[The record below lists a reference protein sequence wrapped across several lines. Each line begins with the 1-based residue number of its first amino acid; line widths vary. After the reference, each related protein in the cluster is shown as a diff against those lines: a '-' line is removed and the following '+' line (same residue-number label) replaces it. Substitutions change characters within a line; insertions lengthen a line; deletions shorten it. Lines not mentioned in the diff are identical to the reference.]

1 MVNFRYRLS
10 ILHLLALLIA
20 GLVVSAPAQAM
31 EVIKSYH
38 SDIEVARS
46 GKLTVTETITVSVEH
61 DRILHGIYRDFP
73 LTFTGND
80 GQMHRVD
87 FSLVDIKRDGRDEQ
101 FKTSSL
107 DNGVRILIGKDDTL
121 VPTGDHTYEIKYE
134 TGRQIRYFPD
144 HDELFWN
151 VTGNGWES
159 PIQEATATVILPPE
173 VKPDAT
179 VFYTGA
185 IGATEKN
192 ARVTEADGRIF
203 FATTRPLGQHEGL
216 TIGVKFAKGAIL
228 QPTSSDSFWWTLH
241 DRMNAIAAG
250 VGFIL
255 VFLFFS
261 VQWWRIGRD
270 PARGVV
276 VPRWDPPAGL
286 SPALVN
292 YVANRGFNHGGWT
305 AFSASAIDLA
315 VKGLITL
322 EDLTKTVML
331 KRTDKAPADRLPL
344 GEDKIY
350 NAVKTGYFAI
360 TKDNGTRLQSLGSD
374 FRSAIDKE
382 HSGKYHSYN
391 AGTIALGIILT
402 IIAFIAVLAIGDF
415 TSDMLGLMVVPVVIF
430 LFVAI
435 FSAVLSAT
443 ALSSPS
449 VVARVFAG
457 ILLTAFWLAFVVII
471 LSAIWAAVD
480 AARSPDDSV
489 AYIVCLAMIMIAAFF
504 SAIMG
509 AATPLGRELR
519 DGIEGLKL
527 YLTVAERQ
535 RMNMAGA
542 PQMSPQH
549 YETLLPFAVA
559 LGVERPWSEHFQ
571 RWLDAAGAAAAA
583 SYQPLWYS
591 GSNFNS
597 DRFGDRISSFSS
609 SLPATIS
616 ASLPAPTSDS
626 SSGFSSSGSSGGGGG
641 GGGGGG
647 W

>member
-1 MVNFRYRLS
+1 MVVLGYRLA
-10 ILHLLALLIA
+10 IIRLLILLAA
-20 GLVVSAPAQAM
+20 AFVAMPAQAM
-31 EVIKSYH
+31 EVIKSFH
-38 SDIEVARS
+38 SDIAVAKS
-46 GKLTVTETITVSVEH
+46 GRLTITETITVEVEH
-61 DRILHGIYRDFP
+61 DRIRHGIYRNFP
-73 LTFTGND
+73 LTFTGDD

-87 FSLVDIKRDGRDEQ
+87 FSIVGIKRDGQDER
-101 FKTSSL
+101 FKTSSI
-107 DNGVRILIGKDDTL
+107 DNGVQILIGKDDIF
-121 VPTGDHTYEIKYE
+121 VPTGEHTYEIKYE

-151 VTGNGWES
+151 VTGNQWEF
-159 PIQEATATVILPPE
+159 PITEATATVTLPAD
-173 VKPDAT
+173 VKPEAT
-179 VFYTGA
+179 VFYTGPQ
-185 IGATEKN
+185 GATGKN

-203 FATTRPLGQHEGL
+203 FATTRPLGMREGL

-228 QPTSSDSFWWTLH
+228 PPSSGDAFRWAVH
-241 DRMNAIAAG
+241 DRMNAVTAAIA
-250 VGFIL
+250 FIII
-255 VFLFFS
+255 FLFFFI
-261 VQWWRIGRD
+261 QWLRIGRD

-292 YVANRGFNHGGWT
+292 YVAYKGFNNSGWT

-322 EDLTKTVML
+322 EDLSKAVML
-331 KRTDKAPADRLPL
+331 KRTEKAPADRLPL

-350 NAVKTGYFAI
+350 SAVKTGSFAI
-360 TKDNGTRLQSLGSD
+360 NKDNGTKLQSLGSD

-382 HSGKYHSYN
+382 HSGKYHHYN

-402 IIAFIAVLAIGDF
+402 IVAYIAVVGIGDF
-415 TSDMLGLMVVPVVIF
+415 QQDMLGLMVVPVVVF
-430 LFVAI
+430 LFVAV
-435 FSAVLSAT
+435 FSAVLAAT

-457 ILLTAFWLAFVVII
+457 VLLSAFWLAFAVII
-471 LSAIWAAVD
+471 IASVWAAVD
-480 AARSPDDSV
+480 AARSPDDSI
-489 AYIVCLAMIMIAAFF
+489 AYILSFAMIMVAAFF
-504 SAIMG
+504 SMIMG

-519 DGIEGLKL
+519 DGIEGLRL
-527 YLTVAERQ
+527 YLTVAEKQ
-535 RMNMAGA
+535 RMNFAGA

-571 RWLDAAGAAAAA
+571 QWLDAAGAAAAA

-591 GSNFNS
+591 GDNFDHQRS
-597 DRFGDRISSFSS
+597 GERISSFSS
-609 SLPATIS
+609 SLPSTIS
-616 ASLPAPTSDS
+616 ASLPAPSSSS
-626 SSGFSSSGSSGGGGG
+626 SSGFSSGGSSGGGGG